1 MSSQRIERRLR
12 EFQHRLT
19 SLRSSLAVLEEQLAV
34 WTEHYDDAR
43 LRSLMSETPQ
53 SDHEFGEIRRHY
65 DLAVREQG
73 RLRAEIDEVVRERD
87 ELLREWTPKE
97 VS

>member
-12 EFQHRLT
+12 DIQHRLST
-19 SLRSSLAVLEEQLAV
+19 LRSSLAVLDEQLVA
-34 WTEHYDDAR
+34 WTEQYDDAR

-53 SDHEFGEIRRHY
+53 SEQEFGEIRRHF
-65 DLAVREQG
+65 DLAVREQS
-73 RLRAEIDEVVRERD
+73 RLRAEIDHVVQERD